1 MMLENTLMF
10 YVCQNIKIF
19 LECQNIFCWILY
31 KTQNVAKP
39 GPSSTV
45 LLLNLVDRLS
55 DDQDDRMNYV
65 VLEVKRSC
73 CAINAKCT

>member
-1 MMLENTLMF
+1 MVLENTFMLS
-10 YVCQNIKIF
+10 VCQNIKIF
-19 LECQNIFCWILY
+19 LERQNIFYWILY
-31 KTQNVAKP
+31 KTQNVAKAE
-39 GPSSTV
+39 PSSTV

-73 CAINAKCT
+73 SAINTKYT